1 MGYQQVK
8 RFDQNKAGNAKGM
21 CLRNVRL
28 GYGIAP
34 KYDTAWDCWNNSPQS
49 TGDIPTGVDVP
60 LYYSYTTTINGV
72 RKNYGHINVRLAN
85 GTCWS
90 DGKIYS
96 SLTSYRI
103 FHPLVSYK
111 GWSTQVNGVAVL
123 KYVQAPPVT
132 PNKMP
137 PIGSKIK
144 LANGT
149 TRHTFKAGTQTIAG
163 IIRVTDNSFVY
174 TVQGYDSRYPNRILI
189 ISKSAGG
196 NGVAL
201 ALFYTNGNKIDGWQQ
216 I

>member
-1 MGYQQVK
+1 MYKQLKGFNQSKGGSV
-8 RFDQNKAGNAKGM
+8 KGM

-28 GYGIAP
+28 GYGIAA
-34 KYDTAWDCWNNSPQS
+34 KYDTAWDAWNNTQQM

-85 GTCWS
+85 GTVWS

-103 FHPLVSYK
+103 FHPTVSYK
-111 GWSTQVNGVAVL
+111 GWSNAVNGVAVIQ
-123 KYVQAPPVT
+123 YVSAPVT
-132 PNKMP
+132 PTKMP
-137 PIGSKIK
+137 PIGSKIQ
-144 LANGT
+144 LLPQD
-149 TRHTFKAGTQTIAG
+149 TRTTFKAGTTTAVG
-163 IIRVTDNSFVY
+163 TIRVTDNTFIYDVR
-174 TVQGYDSRYPNRILI
+174 GYDPKYPNRILI
-189 ISKSAGG
+189 NSTSAGG

-201 ALFYTNGNKIDGWQQ
+201 ALYYNNGVRVPKWQQ